1 MQPIRH
7 YQMPEPD
14 EVRRLV
20 RRHPWATIVTA
31 ATTGLVASHYP
42 LLLEEE
48 ADGIVLL
55 THFGMVDARMH
66 EAGQHEVLVIV
77 QGPHDYVS
85 SSWYTPGDDVP
96 TWNHLTAHLY
106 GTPEL
111 LSDEA
116 NFQVLTRLTDHFEHG
131 RPGARSTL
139 DDEAT
144 SRRIAK
150 GTVGLRIPVTRFD
163 AKWKLSQNKPA
174 EVQDRI
180 ERELGEA
187 TPALATEMRRMRG
200 RASERP

>member
-1 MQPIRH
+1 MQQIRH
-7 YQMPEPD
+7 FKMEDPA

-20 RRHPWATIVTA
+20 RAHPWATIVTH
-31 ATTGLVASHYP
+31 TSRGLIASHLP
-42 LLLEEE
+42 ILLEEE
-48 ADGIVLL
+48 ADGVVLL
-55 THFGMVDARMH
+55 THFGLADARDH

-77 QGPHDYVS
+77 QGPNDYVS
-85 SSWYTPGDDVP
+85 SSWYAPGDDVP
-96 TWNHLTAHLY
+96 TWNHLTAHCY

-111 LSDEA
+111 LDDET
-116 NFQVLTRLTDHFEHG
+116 NFRILTRLTDHFEHG

-174 EVQDRI
+174 EVRERV
-180 ERELGEA
+180 ERELGA
-187 TPALATEMRRMRG
+187 VAPALAAEMRGMR
-200 RASERP
+200 ERGTGA